1 MFDPNRKLINILAH
15 QYLTH
20 EINKKIS
27 TEDDDKSKDAS
38 KIADIIL
45 QQPWVRK
52 KIDTIVTK
60 ADSLEGTVFS
70 QARHDIIGAI
80 PLEVGE
86 DINVGLDLV
95 GDTFRT
101 GSEGI
106 DTISLVKVL
115 SKSLNELPKPKSSTT
130 GGTRRKLKRLYK
142 RKMTNKYK
150 QHRSKKSKKY
160 RKKKTKKY

>member
-1 MFDPNRKLINILAH
+1 MFDPNRKLVNMVAH
-15 QYLTH
+15 KYLTH

-27 TEDDDKSKDAS
+27 SNDSDRTEDAS
-38 KIADIIL
+38 EIAYEIL
-45 QQPWVRK
+45 QHPTVKQKLDKVVRK
-52 KIDTIVTK
+52 
-60 ADSLEGTVFS
+60 ADDLEGTVFG
-70 QARHDIIGAI
+70 QARHDVIGAI

-86 DINVGLDLV
+86 AINVGLDLV

-106 DTISLVKVL
+106 DTISLGRVL
-115 SKSLNELPKPKSSTT
+115 SKSLNKLPKPKSSTT
-130 GGTRRKLKRLYK
+130 GGTRRKLKRLRK